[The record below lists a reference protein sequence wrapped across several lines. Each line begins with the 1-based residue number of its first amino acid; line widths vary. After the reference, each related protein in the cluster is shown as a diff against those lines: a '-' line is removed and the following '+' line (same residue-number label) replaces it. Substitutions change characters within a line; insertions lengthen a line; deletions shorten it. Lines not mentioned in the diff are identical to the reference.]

1 MARAVNQRVKNVDT
15 KVEINEVNQVKGA
28 TKGNGLKRNRPL
40 VLKRFNNSFVWMGS
54 NDYWSD
60 GRWTRYWE
68 ERMKEYDAS

>member
-1 MARAVNQRVKNVDT
+1 MAKAVTQRVKDVYT
-15 KVEINEVNQVKGA
+15 KVEINEINGA
-28 TKGNGLKRNRPL
+28 TKGNAIKRNRPL

-60 GRWTRYWE
+60 GQWTRYWE